1 MNTEITIRA
10 WIYGLAIISNSEF
23 VKIKTMK
30 RIRAKKM
37 ITYFA
42 SHNDIGNY
50 FVQQG
55 AVIPVHNIHNYDYTI
70 FCGNQNNNI
79 PKEWNI
85 IKKIGKF
92 NLTIGEDNCFW
103 VSQLNELEEWDNNK
117 FNGIES
123 LTEQVYIEGNLES
136 VYRAVK
142 INVAKGYY
150 IVNIYGIKRNNP
162 FLDEIGEQKNY
173 GFFLELKQVNHLK
186 EADDPTKANFLFF

>member
-55 AVIPVHNIHNYDYTI
+55 AVIPVH
-70 FCGNQNNNI
+70 NI

-186 EADDPTKANFLFF
+186 EADDPTKTNFLFF